1 MICPELNDIYL
12 FSAAAGQKT
21 KTIVEHGKLP
31 LRKVSR
37 VLAVPVINSSCWGTT
52 GWDGRSNIIS
62 NSSASARVIYRF
74 LKINVLAVS
83 RYYTALMN
91 RRRKQQG
98 QAVQNREA
106 RPHGFLESL
115 GKC

>member
-1 MICPELNDIYL
+1 MIFTC
-12 FSAAAGQKT
+12 SALLQDKKKT
-21 KTIVEHGKLP
+21 VVEHGKLP

-52 GWDGRSNIIS
+52 GWDGRSNLIS
-62 NSSASARVIYRF
+62 NSSALARVIYRF

-98 QAVQNREA
+98 QAVQNRET
-106 RPHGFLESL
+106 RPHRFLESL